1 MNDVTPANPLSNPIK
16 ERLLAEILAM
26 LKHLAE
32 EGKSIPKLA
41 EKIIDCEGEIA
52 IDYNLSGNEI
62 LLLHRQ
68 LSQKILPAKPKTILL
83 LFMESKKGK
92 WLNFLGP
99 VSLVRRLM
107 ATTLISL
114 IIFIAVGLSPHVNA
128 KGLSEGI
135 LQNSGFNL
143 LLNLLFI
150 LSAAALGGCFAGLF
164 QINKF
169 LNNGTYDPKFESSY
183 WIRLLL
189 GLIAGL
195 MLAVIIPVSTNIEFE
210 EGKGMQL
217 TIPLLAML
225 GGFSATLAYRILTRI
240 VWAVESLFVGKQ
252 EDITEQKLLGMQTQ
266 HEQEKLI
273 SQYTFLQKLTK
284 IKSDISSNKPQEEIE
299 KTIEEIMNNLSSEQ

>member
-1 MNDVTPANPLSNPIK
+1 MSETALADPPQNLIK
-16 ERLLAEILAM
+16 QRFLDEILAM
-26 LKHLAE
+26 IKHLSAD
-32 EGKSIPKLA
+32 GKSIPKLA
-41 EKIIDCEGEIA
+41 EKIIDSEGELIS
-52 IDYNLSGNEI
+52 DFKLSGNEI

-68 LSQKILPAKPKTILL
+68 LSQKIMPAKPKTILL

-92 WLNFLGP
+92 WHNFLGP
-99 VSLVRRLM
+99 VRLVRSLM

-114 IIFIAVGLSPHVNA
+114 IVFIAVGLSPQVNA

-135 LQNSGFNL
+135 LQNSGLDL

-150 LSAAALGGCFAGLF
+150 LSAAALGGCFSGLF

-169 LNNGTYDPKFESSY
+169 LNNGTYDPKYESSY

-252 EDITEQKLLGMQTQ
+252 EDINDQKLLSMQTL

-273 SQYTFLQKLTK
+273 SQNNFMQKLTK
-284 IKSDISSNKPQEEIE
+284 IKSEISAEKPQEEIE
-299 KTIEEIMNNLSSEQ
+299 KFIDDMMNNLSNEN